1 MQTTNNITIIMSR
14 GSKKLHDSLVQSYIN
29 PTNDMLK
36 EIGLRT
42 ENILTKHYEL
52 PLSYLFSSYG
62 CYSNKTPDIIYSVDR
77 DGGRFFYVGEI
88 KSGGSLKTKA
98 KASKKAMIYSKIL
111 DDYAIPH
118 HPFIVTGY
126 EREALPAEQ
135 IYKDFVKKGYYKK
148 LKKRYHNKQ
157 KHI

>member
-1 MQTTNNITIIMSR
+1 MSR
-14 GSKKLHDSLVQSYIN
+14 GSKKLHDSLIELYKN
-29 PTNDMLK
+29 PSNDMLK
-36 EIGLRT
+36 EIGLLT
-42 ENILTKHYEL
+42 KNILTKHYEL

-62 CYSNKTPDIIYSVDR
+62 CYSNKTPDLIYSVDR

-88 KSGGSLKTKA
+88 KSGSSLK
-98 KASKKAMIYSKIL
+98 SKAMAVSKAMVYSRIL
-111 DDYAIPH
+111 DNYAIPH

-126 EREALPAEQ
+126 ERVALPAEQ
-135 IYKDFVKKGYYKK
+135 IYKDFVNKGYYKK